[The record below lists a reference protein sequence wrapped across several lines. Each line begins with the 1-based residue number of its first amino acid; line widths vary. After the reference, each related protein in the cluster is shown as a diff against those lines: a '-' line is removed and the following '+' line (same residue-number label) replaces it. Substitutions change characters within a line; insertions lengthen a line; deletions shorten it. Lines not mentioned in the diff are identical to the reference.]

1 MNRRLE
7 EVHAFT
13 NIIHEKVLRR
23 VEIDK
28 FEDLKRALGGRLDA
42 EALKVKDLVRRVDP
56 MEKRLEL
63 LLADLENKFKEL
75 NFKFNKLQEKID
87 KDFKDTEERLKKGGT
102 GANNFADDSELMR
115 FLKKQFMC
123 DAHQPATEGGMVM
136 ERLTKLEEENI
147 RIVNDH
153 IKLNALII
161 SLQADVANKIDL
173 ATFSMQIGRKIDK
186 DEMLEMIKTLTLDE
200 EKSKKMETDI
210 GKLKKKLKE
219 TIDFVEDKLKAFKKD
234 FDMPYL
240 QKLLKAKA
248 EEKDVKNQFKSM
260 NESLTD
266 HKLLFD
272 SLKKDLDGL
281 VVAYK
286 KLSQFLALLQ
296 DEDANTLASAKALL
310 CLSCGRG
317 SKFPPEMK
325 QVART
330 HPGDG
335 QRRQHV
341 LRGPGTRLRSRPEQV
356 RPRRRSLQLF
366 ARSHRPHPRAPPRAA
381 HPEAPGRAE
390 IHEVRTR
397 PQPLHVVGSTAVFA

>member
-1 MNRRLE
+1 MNRRIE
-7 EVHAFT
+7 EIHSFT

-28 FEDLKRALGGRLDA
+28 FDDLKRTINSKIDG
-42 EALKVKDLVRRVDP
+42 EAMKIKELVRRVDP

-75 NFKFNKLQEKID
+75 NFKFNKLQEKIE
-87 KDFKDTEERLKKGGT
+87 KDFKDTEERLKKAGN
-102 GANNFADDSELMR
+102 GANNFADDSELMK

-153 IKLNALII
+153 IKLNALIV
-161 SLQADVANKIDL
+161 SLQADIANKIDL

-234 FDMPYL
+234 FDMPYI

-248 EEKDVKNQFKSM
+248 EDKDVKNQFKSM
-260 NESLTD
+260 GDSLAD
-266 HKLLFD
+266 HKILFD
-272 SLKKDLDGL
+272 NLKKDLDGL
-281 VVAYK
+281 IVAYK

-296 DEDANTLASAKALL
+296 DEDANTLASSKALL

-325 QVART
+325 QVVRL
-330 HPGDG
+330 HLGHG
-335 QRRQHV
+335 QRRQYV
-341 LRGPGTRLRSRPEQV
+341 FR
-356 RPRRRSLQLF
+356 RPR
-366 ARSHRPHPRAPPRAA
+366 
-381 HPEAPGRAE
+381 PG
-390 IHEVRTR
+390 V
-397 PQPLHVVGSTAVFA
+397 